1 MYKLYTPVSRIFLP
15 CLSFARYVVQGPLQ
29 KENKIMITIE
39 QTNKLVNVAVLGEFT
54 IADFKTFEEQSLYKL
69 KTPGTVNLLFDLRAM
84 LDYTLDVAWEEIKFF
99 SREHNH
105 DFSKIAVVTDDQ
117 WITWQAWLSRIF
129 VDADIRVFTDY
140 EEAQAWVKS

>member
-1 MYKLYTPVSRIFLP
+1 
-15 CLSFARYVVQGPLQ
+15 
-29 KENKIMITIE
+29 MITIE
-39 QTNKLVNVAVLGEFT
+39 QTDNLVNAAVLGEFT
-54 IADFKTFEEQSLYKL
+54 LADFKAFEEQSLYKL
-69 KTPGTVNLLFDLRAM
+69 KTSGELNLLFDLRAM
-84 LDYTLDVAWEEIKFF
+84 IDYTVDVAWEEIKFF

-140 EEAQAWVKS
+140 KEAKAWAQS

>member
-1 MYKLYTPVSRIFLP
+1 
-15 CLSFARYVVQGPLQ
+15 
-29 KENKIMITIE
+29 MITIE
-39 QTNKLVNVAVLGEFT
+39 QTQNLVNVAVLGEFT

-69 KTPGTVNLLFDLRAM
+69 KSPGAVNLLFDLRAM
-84 LDYTLDVAWEEIKFF
+84 LDYTLDVAWEELKFF

-140 EEAQAWVKS
+140 EEAKAWVQG